1 MNRSIARTRP
11 EGFEPLRAQFVE
23 ACGAAGDDRLTD
35 ARYRALQRFVK
46 LFGRAERRPVAVSEC
61 LEPVRQAL
69 FMAALSGRFPDPAP
83 ELSLTD
89 DEAAALACLV

>member
-1 MNRSIARTRP
+1 M
-11 EGFEPLRAQFVE
+11 RAQFVE

-35 ARYRALQRFVK
+35 ARCRALQRFVGM
-46 LFGRAERRPVAVSEC
+46 FEHAERKPVAVSEC

-69 FMAALSGRFPDPAP
+69 FVAALSGRVFDPAP

>member
-11 EGFEPLRAQFVE
+11 EGWDTLRAQFVE
-23 ACGAAGDDRLTD
+23 ACGVAEDDCLTD
-35 ARYRALQRFVK
+35 ARYRALQRFVE
-46 LFGRAERRPVAVSEC
+46 LFGRAERKPVAVREC

-69 FMAALSGRFPDPAP
+69 TMGALSGRFLDPAP